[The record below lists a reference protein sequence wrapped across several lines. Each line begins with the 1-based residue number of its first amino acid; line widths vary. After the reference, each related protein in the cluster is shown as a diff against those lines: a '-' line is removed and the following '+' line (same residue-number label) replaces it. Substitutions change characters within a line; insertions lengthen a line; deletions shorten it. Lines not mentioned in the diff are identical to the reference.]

1 MDTKIYHI
9 THYNNL
15 KSILQSGELSCCA
28 NIQTNQVSYTN
39 IAHNNIQDRRA
50 RFVVPIQPGGVVH
63 DYVPFYFATRSPMLY
78 AIHQGAVN
86 GYNGGQKDVIYLVSS
101 AERIEQAGYG
111 YVFTDGHAIMGFS
124 NYYSNLSD
132 LDKIDWNIMRSRYWN
147 DNAEDNDR
155 KRRRQAE
162 FLVYDKLKFHD
173 VEKIVTYDTQMQ
185 NSVNDNLRKV
195 GHHIPVEVNKEWYY

>member
-1 MDTKIYHI
+1 MNTKIYHI

-15 KSILQSGELSCCA
+15 ISILQSGEISCCA
-28 NIQTNQVSYTN
+28 AIRTNQIPYTN

-50 RFVVPIQPGGVVH
+50 IFVVPIPPGGVVH

-78 AIHQGAVN
+78 AINQGAIS
-86 GYNGGQKDVIYLVSS
+86 GYDGGQKDVIYLVSS
-101 AERIEQAGYG
+101 AERIEQEGYS

-124 NYYSNLSD
+124 SYYSNLKD
-132 LDKIDWNIMRSRYWN
+132 LDKVDWNIMRSRYWN

-162 FLVYDKLKFHD
+162 FLVYDKVPFNTI
-173 VEKIVTYDTQMQ
+173 EAIVTYDARVQ
-185 NSVNDNLRKV
+185 NIVNDNVLRT
-195 GHHIPVEVNKEWYY
+195 GHNIPVEVHKEWYY